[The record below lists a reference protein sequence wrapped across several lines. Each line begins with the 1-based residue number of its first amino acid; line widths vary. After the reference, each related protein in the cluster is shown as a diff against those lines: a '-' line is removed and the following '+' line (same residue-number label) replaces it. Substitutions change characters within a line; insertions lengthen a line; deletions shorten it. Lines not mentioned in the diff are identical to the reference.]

1 MIIYEDECCGCAVPG
16 YPCMGSACPNRDVPH
31 YICDEC
37 GYDVEILYKYEGEE
51 LCLDCIEGRL
61 EVVE

>member
-1 MIIYEDECCGCAVPG
+1 MVVIEDECVGCPTEFG
-16 YPCMGSACPNRDVPH
+16 CLGSACPNRNVSH
-31 YICDEC
+31 HVCDEC
-37 GYDVEILYKYEGEE
+37 GYDVETLYKYEGEE